1 MAQLIF
7 TRGVNDEMA
16 GDTKFAKHV
25 TDSLARFAS
34 QDWGD
39 ISKEDSSNNDAAA
52 IVQNGRIIA
61 GYEGCK
67 RIWIIKEAGNHTNCD
82 GSDGHGAVTVLFP
95 SEY

>member
-25 TDSLARFAS
+25 TESLARFAS

-39 ISKEDSSNNDAAA
+39 ISKEDSSENDAVF
-52 IVQNGRIIA
+52 IVKNGRILA
-61 GYEGCK
+61 SYEGTK
-67 RIWIIKEAGNHTNCD
+67 KIWIIKESADHLGCD